1 MHKKTSW
8 ARLARWIAI
17 AAAIGALVV
26 PSAQARPL
34 IDGGRTGS
42 AEPEFVPGV
51 TDFPSR
57 LGERGELPAQLQITA
72 EQGMPEQVA
81 VRADESGFDWRAAGL
96 GALLMA
102 CGLMAV
108 AAGAGHVARRK
119 RIVVA

>member
-1 MHKKTSW
+1 MQNETSR
-8 ARLARWIAI
+8 ARLARWIAV

-57 LGERGELPAQLQITA
+57 LGERGELPVQPQITA
-72 EQGMPEQVA
+72 EQGLPAQVA

-96 GALLMA
+96 GALLA
-102 CGLMAV
+102 CCLMAV
-108 AAGAGHVARRK
+108 AAGAVHVGRRK
-119 RIVVA
+119 RIAVA

>member
-1 MHKKTSW
+1 MQRMTSR
-8 ARLARWIAI
+8 ARFARWIAV

-57 LGERGELPAQLQITA
+57 LGERGELPVQPRITA
-72 EQGMPEQVA
+72 EQGLPAQVA
-81 VRADESGFDWRAAGL
+81 LRADESGFDWRAAGL
-96 GALLMA
+96 GALLA
-102 CGLMAV
+102 CGLIAV
-108 AAGAGHVARRK
+108 AAGAMHVGRRK
-119 RIVVA
+119 RVAVA